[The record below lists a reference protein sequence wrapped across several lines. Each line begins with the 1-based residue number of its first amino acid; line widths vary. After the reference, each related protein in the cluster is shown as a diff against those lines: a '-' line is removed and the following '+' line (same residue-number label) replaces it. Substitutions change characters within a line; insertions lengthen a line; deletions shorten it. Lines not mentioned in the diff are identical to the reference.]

1 MRNYAIKRIGLF
13 IPTVLILTIIV
24 FIVLRL
30 IPGDPALAIL
40 NDGDGS
46 YTQEHLA
53 KLRHELGTDRPIVV
67 QYVNWIGGVLQG
79 DFGDSLWF
87 NAPVMIELKTRI
99 PRTMELAGLA
109 ILLSIF
115 FAVPL
120 GIISAIRP
128 DGWLDYGARVFTLT
142 GISIPN
148 FLFGILLIL
157 FLVRLFNWLP
167 PLGYVEIWDEPL
179 KNLQQMA
186 FPAIALA
193 FYDMAF
199 IARVSRSSMLEIL
212 REDYMRTARAKGLSE
227 RVVLM
232 RHGLKNASLPIL
244 TMTGW
249 QFGRL
254 LEGTVI
260 IEIIFLIPGMGR
272 ILIEAVFQQDYPM
285 IQAVV
290 VIIGTGILTLN
301 LLVDLLY
308 GMLAPTIRYS

>member
-1 MRNYAIKRIGLF
+1 MAI
-13 IPTVLILTIIV
+13 
-24 FIVLRL
+24 
-30 IPGDPALAIL
+30 
-40 NDGDGS
+40 
-46 YTQEHLA
+46 
-53 KLRHELGTDRPIVV
+53 
-67 QYVNWIGGVLQG
+67 W
-79 DFGDSLWF
+79 
-87 NAPVMIELKTRI
+87 
-99 PRTMELAGLA
+99 
-109 ILLSIF
+109 LSIF

-128 DGWLDYGARVFTLT
+128 DGWLDYGARVFTLA
-142 GISIPN
+142 GISISN

-167 PLGYVEIWDEPL
+167 PLDYVEIWDEPL

-272 ILIEAVFQQDYPM
+272 ILIEAVFQQDACPYDSGCGGDHRDRHPEAKPFGRPSLRDVGP
-285 IQAVV
+285 QDS
-290 VIIGTGILTLN
+290 VILAHRGLRN
-301 LLVDLLY
+301 L
-308 GMLAPTIRYS
+308 G

>member
-1 MRNYAIKRIGLF
+1 M
-13 IPTVLILTIIV
+13 
-24 FIVLRL
+24 
-30 IPGDPALAIL
+30 
-40 NDGDGS
+40 
-46 YTQEHLA
+46 
-53 KLRHELGTDRPIVV
+53 
-67 QYVNWIGGVLQG
+67 
-79 DFGDSLWF
+79 
-87 NAPVMIELKTRI
+87 
-99 PRTMELAGLA
+99 
-109 ILLSIF
+109 
-115 FAVPL
+115 
-120 GIISAIRP
+120 
-128 DGWLDYGARVFTLT
+128 
-142 GISIPN
+142 
-148 FLFGILLIL
+148 
-157 FLVRLFNWLP
+157 
-167 PLGYVEIWDEPL
+167 EIWDEPF

-186 FPAIALA
+186 FPAIAPA
-193 FYDMAF
+193 FYDMAP
-199 IARVSRSSMLEIL
+199 IARVSRWSMLEIL
-212 REDYMRTARAKGLSE
+212 REDYMRSARAKGLSE

-308 GMLAPTIRYS
+308 EMLDPQIRYS

>member
-46 YTQEHLA
+46 YTQEHLE

-67 QYVNWIGGVLQG
+67 QYVDWIGGVLQG

-308 GMLAPTIRYS
+308 GMLDPRIRYS